1 MQKKENDFN
10 YTYVAPTRAERKQ
23 IERIRESYLP
33 TEENAFTRLQNLD
46 KKVQTPPMI
55 TALTLGIIGT
65 LIFGLGLT
73 FILEWNKLLLGATLS
88 ALGLVPILLAYP
100 LYRAVL
106 NRQKKKYAEEILQLS
121 ENLLKNS

>member
-1 MQKKENDFN
+1 MQKKENDFE
-10 YTYVAPTRAERKQ
+10 YTYVAPTQAERKQ

-33 TEENAFTRLQNLD
+33 KEENAFTRLQNLD

-73 FILEWNKLLLGATLS
+73 FILEWNGLMVGTALS

-106 NRQKKKYAEEILQLS
+106 KRQKKKYAKEILELS
-121 ENLLKNS
+121 EKLLKNS

>member
-1 MQKKENDFN
+1 M
-10 YTYVAPTRAERKQ
+10 V
-23 IERIRESYLP
+23 
-33 TEENAFTRLQNLD
+33 
-46 KKVQTPPMI
+46 

-65 LIFGLGLT
+65 LIFGLGLAL
-73 FILEWNKLLLGATLS
+73 ILEWNNLPLGTALS

-106 NRQKKKYAEEILQLS
+106 KRQKEKYAEEILQLS

>member
-73 FILEWNKLLLGATLS
+73 FILEWNKLLLGAALS

>member
-1 MQKKENDFN
+1 MQKNENDFE
-10 YTYVAPTRAERKQ
+10 YTYVAPTQAERKH
-23 IERIRESYLP
+23 IEHIRESYLP
-33 TEENAFTRLQNLD
+33 KQENAFTRLQQLD
-46 KKVQTPPMI
+46 KKVQTPPMV

-65 LIFGLGLT
+65 LIFGLGLAL
-73 FILEWNKLLLGATLS
+73 ILEWNNLPLGTALS

-106 NRQKKKYAEEILQLS
+106 KRQKEKYAEEILQLS